1 MDGKLVLKFDRLK
14 CSLNLKTA
22 KSKRVG
28 AFMKVLVTGGAGY
41 IGSHVVKLLL
51 ENTEHKITVLDSLV
65 TGFMDTVETLNKI
78 RHFNFVKADLGSWSF
93 VRDVFLSERFDAV
106 IHFAAS
112 LIVSES
118 VKNPAKYYLNNTAN
132 TINLIRLVD
141 EFSVKKFVFS
151 STAAVYGEPPVDMAS
166 QGIGEDFSAHPINP
180 YGQSKLFN
188 EKIIEDIAKAGGRFK
203 YVVFRYFNVAG
214 ASPDL
219 IIGQKTKDAT
229 HLIKVA
235 SECAV
240 GKRDRMYIFGD
251 DYPTYDGSCIRDYI
265 HVNDLADAHIMA
277 LDYLED
283 NESDI
288 FNVGY
293 GKGSS
298 VKEVISAV
306 KKVSG
311 VDFKVDKAPRRAGDP
326 AVLIAKNEKIL
337 NKMGWKPKYDNLE
350 FICKTAYEWEKKLSS
365 EIENP

>member
-1 MDGKLVLKFDRLK
+1 
-14 CSLNLKTA
+14 
-22 KSKRVG
+22 
-28 AFMKVLVTGGAGY
+28 MKVLVTGGAGY

-51 ENTEHKITVLDSLV
+51 ENTKHEITVLDSLV
-65 TGFMDTVETLNKI
+65 TGFMDTVETLNRI
-78 RHFNFVKADLGSWSF
+78 RHFNFVKADLGNWSF
-93 VRDVFLSERFDAV
+93 VRDVFLSQRFDAV

-112 LIVSES
+112 LIVPES
-118 VKNPAKYYLNNTAN
+118 VKNPVKYYLNNTAN
-132 TINLIRLVD
+132 TINLVRLID
-141 EFSVKKFVFS
+141 ELKVKKFVFS
-151 STAAVYGEPPVDMAS
+151 STAAVYGEPPVDKAN
-166 QGIGEDFSAHPINP
+166 QGIDEDFPANPINP

-188 EKIIEDIAKAGGRFK
+188 EKIIEDVAKASGEFK

-240 GKRDRMYIFGD
+240 GKRDKMYIFGD
-251 DYPTYDGSCIRDYI
+251 DYSTFDGSCIRDYI

-283 NESDI
+283 NKSDI

-293 GKGSS
+293 GRGSS
-298 VKEVISAV
+298 VKEVIAAL

-311 VDFKVDKAPRRAGDP
+311 VNFKVENAQRRAGDP

-337 NKMGWKPKYDNLE
+337 KKMGWKPKYNNLE
-350 FICKTAYEWEKKLSS
+350 FICKTAYEWERKLAS
-365 EIENP
+365 EIENS